1 MVRINLLPTRDAPRR
16 QAAVVQL
23 VVLGILAVVAIAA
36 IIAVDTWQQG
46 MITAQ
51 SRTNQIIDARIVR
64 IERQIQDHDQIRQR
78 IGEIESKQGVIDQL
92 QAGRT
97 GPVLVMVELSKVLSR
112 NGSPTI
118 DHDRYMELVRRSPG
132 QAFDPNW
139 DGRRLWLRDFR
150 EENRQVELSGF
161 AMSHED
167 VAELLRRLSLSDYF
181 HEVVLVETRSDSA
194 ASQQAGPFAPQ
205 LVNFQVRCSLR
216 YEGRPAAGQEAPAA
230 DEATPASQAAA
241 TGA

>member
-1 MVRINLLPTRDAPRR
+1 MVKINLLPTRDAPRR

-23 VVLGILAVVAIAA
+23 IVLAFLAIVAIGA
-36 IIAVDTWQQG
+36 IVAVDAWQRG
-46 MITAQ
+46 LITAQ
-51 SRTNQIIDARIVR
+51 TRTNQIIENRIVR
-64 IERQIQDHDQIRQR
+64 IQRQIQDHDQIRAR
-78 IGEIESKQGVIDQL
+78 IGEIESKQAVIDQL

-97 GPVLVMVELSKVLSR
+97 GPVLVMVELAKVLSR

-132 QAFDPNW
+132 QAYDPNW

-150 EENRQVELSGF
+150 EENRQVELSGL

-181 HEVVLVETRSDSA
+181 HEVVLVQTRSD
-194 ASQQAGPFAPQ
+194 ASQRTGPFGPQ
-205 LVNFQVRCSLR
+205 LVTFEVRCRLR
-216 YEGRPAAGQEAPAA
+216 YEGRPADTTGTPAPAA
-230 DEATPASQAAA
+230 EAAP